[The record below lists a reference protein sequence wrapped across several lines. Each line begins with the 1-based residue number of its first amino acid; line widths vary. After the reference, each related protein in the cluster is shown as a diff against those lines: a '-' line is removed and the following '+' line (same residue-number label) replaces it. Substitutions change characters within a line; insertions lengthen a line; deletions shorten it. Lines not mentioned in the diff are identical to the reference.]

1 MGGIRIGTLFGF
13 TIAIHPSWFIV
24 LVVFSFSL
32 ATGFFPAVYEGWSQT
47 VYWVVGIAASLML
60 FASVLVHELAHSF
73 VARSQGIPVRDITL
87 FLLGGVASIEKE
99 ASTPRR
105 EAALAGVGP
114 LTSFALGLAFGLA
127 ARFAPLPEVLEALC
141 LYLAL
146 TNVILAAFNLVPG
159 FPLDGGRVLRAA
171 LWARSGD
178 FHRATRTAARAGQG
192 LGWLFIAGG
201 VLIAFGGS
209 VFSGLWLGFVGWVL
223 VQASQATI
231 TQSALQ
237 RGLAGVTVARLMTP
251 PVAWVS
257 PYITLRAAADRY
269 FLEHRAR
276 CLPVEPEAEGQV
288 FDGVVCLS
296 DLQRTPRGEWDTD
309 RVRDV
314 MTAAEAVVTVAPST
328 PAADAMRLMA
338 EHNVNQVAVV
348 EDGRLV
354 GFVDR
359 AAVLRYMEFADLTR
373 RDPRGADDSRSG

>member
-1 MGGIRIGTLFGF
+1 MGGIRIGSLFGF

-24 LVVFSFSL
+24 LVVFSVSL
-32 ATGFFPAVYEGWSQT
+32 ANGFFPATYAGWSPAT
-47 VYWVVGIAASLML
+47 YWVVGLLASLLL
-60 FASVLVHELAHSF
+60 FGSVLVHELAHSL

-114 LTSFALGLAFGLA
+114 LTSFAIGLLSGLA
-127 ARFAPLPEVLEALC
+127 ARVLPLPETLEALL
-141 LYLAL
+141 LYLAIA
-146 TNVILAAFNLVPG
+146 NVILAVFNLVPG
-159 FPLDGGRVLRAA
+159 FPLDGGRVLRAL

-178 FHRATRTAARAGQG
+178 FERATRTAARIGQG
-192 LGWLFIAGG
+192 LGWVFIAGG
-201 VLIAFGGS
+201 VLIAFSAS

-223 VQASQATI
+223 VQASQASL
-231 TQSALQ
+231 TQIVLQ
-237 RGLAGVTVARLMTP
+237 RGLAGVTVAQLMTP

-257 PYITLRAAADRY
+257 PYITLSAAAERY

-276 CLPVEPEAEGQV
+276 CLPVEPEVDGQA
-288 FDGVVCLS
+288 FDGIVCLS
-296 DLQRTPRGEWDTD
+296 DLQRTPRSEWDVD

-314 MTAAEAVVTVAPST
+314 MTAADAVVTVTPST

-348 EDGRLV
+348 EDGRLL

-359 AAVLRYMEFADLTR
+359 GSVLRYLEFADLAR
-373 RDPRGADDSRSG
+373 RDR

>member
-1 MGGIRIGTLFGF
+1 MGGIRIGSLFGF

-32 ATGFFPAVYEGWSQT
+32 ANGFFPSAYEDWSQT
-47 VYWVVGIAASLML
+47 AYWVVGILASLLL
-60 FASVLVHELAHSF
+60 FGSVLVHELAHSL

-114 LTSFALGLAFGLA
+114 LTSLAIGLVCGLA
-127 ARFAPLPEVLEALC
+127 ARFLPLPETLDAL
-141 LYLAL
+141 LVYLGIA
-146 TNVILAAFNLVPG
+146 NVILAVFNLVPG
-159 FPLDGGRVLRAA
+159 FPLDGGRVLRAL

-178 FHRATRTAARAGQG
+178 FERATRTAARIGQG
-192 LGWLFIAGG
+192 LGWVFIAGG
-201 VLIAFGGS
+201 VLIAFSAS

-223 VQASQATI
+223 VQASQASI
-231 TQSALQ
+231 TQIALQ
-237 RGLAGVTVARLMTP
+237 RGLAGVTVARLTSP

-257 PYITLRAAADRY
+257 PYVTLSAAAERY

-276 CLPVEPEAEGQV
+276 CLPVEPEADGQA
-288 FDGVVCLS
+288 FDGIVCLS
-296 DLQRTPRGEWDTD
+296 DLQRTPRSEWDVD

-314 MTAAEAVVTVAPST
+314 MTAADAVVTVTPST

-348 EDGRLV
+348 EDGRLL

-359 AAVLRYMEFADLTR
+359 GSVLRYLEFADLAR
-373 RDPRGADDSRSG
+373 RDH

>member
-1 MGGIRIGTLFGF
+1 MGGIRIGSLFGF

-24 LVVFSFSL
+24 LVVFSVSL
-32 ATGFFPAVYEGWSQT
+32 ANGFFPSTYAGWSPAT
-47 VYWVVGIAASLML
+47 YWVVGLLASLLL
-60 FASVLVHELAHSF
+60 FGSVLVHELAHSF

-114 LTSFALGLAFGLA
+114 LTSFAIGLVCSLA
-127 ARFAPLPEVLEALC
+127 ARVLPLPETVEAL
-141 LYLAL
+141 LVYLAIA
-146 TNVILAAFNLVPG
+146 NVILAVFNLVPG
-159 FPLDGGRVLRAA
+159 FPLDGGRVLRAL

-178 FHRATRTAARAGQG
+178 FERATRTAARIGQG
-192 LGWLFIAGG
+192 LGWVFIAGG
-201 VLIAFGGS
+201 VLVAFGAS

-223 VQASQATI
+223 VQASQASL
-231 TQSALQ
+231 TQIALQ
-237 RGLAGVTVARLMTP
+237 RGLAGVTVAQLMSP

-257 PYITLRAAADRY
+257 PYITLSAAAERY

-276 CLPVEPEAEGQV
+276 CLPVEPEVDGQA
-288 FDGVVCLS
+288 FDGIVCLS
-296 DLQRTPRGEWDTD
+296 DLQRTPRSEWDVD

-314 MTAAEAVVTVAPST
+314 MTAADAVVTVTPST
-328 PAADAMRLMA
+328 PAADALRLMA

-359 AAVLRYMEFADLTR
+359 GSVLRYLEFADLAR
-373 RDPRGADDSRSG
+373 RER